1 MFSGETPPPFNVY
14 RSIGVRTTEQ
24 YGIGVMDK
32 AGYTADYT
40 NQAHS
45 EYVIVLV
52 LRGRG
57 VYLDRAGTEYSLG
70 PGSCFQRFAGVPHT
84 TRIEPESRWLECFL
98 QLGRSMAALLESCA
112 AADKERPVLFSG
124 VTPGLLERLLA
135 LRDSFRNA
143 ADADLIRQLP
153 EILEVAQRMLTGEQ
167 PGQEDDR
174 RKLLKQACAYL
185 GTEFRRD
192 DDLKEFCRR
201 HGCGY
206 ENFRKFFK
214 AELGISPHRYRIRRR
229 LDAACAL
236 LGNSGLSI
244 AAIAE
249 RLGYSS
255 PYEFSAQFK
264 RHLGCPPSEY
274 LPRGRN

>member
-1 MFSGETPPPFNVY
+1 MFSGKIPSPFNVY
-14 RSIGVRTTEQ
+14 RSIGLHTAEQ
-24 YGIGVMDK
+24 YGIGIMDK
-32 AGYTADYT
+32 SGCTIDY
-40 NQAHS
+40 NNRAHP
-45 EYVIVLV
+45 EYVIVLI

-57 VYLDRAGTEYSLG
+57 IYVDRTGIEYPLRA
-70 PGSCFQRFAGVPHT
+70 GSCFQRFAGVPHT
-84 TRIEPESRWLECFL
+84 TRIDPASGWIECFL

-112 AADKERPVLFSG
+112 VADQERPVLHSA

-135 LRDSFRNA
+135 LRDSFRNS
-143 ADADLIRQLP
+143 ADAELIRQLP
-153 EILEVAQRMLTGEQ
+153 EILELAQRMLAEESPEQ
-167 PGQEDDR
+167 TDDR
-174 RKLLKQACAYL
+174 KKLLDQACAYL

-192 DDLKEFCRR
+192 GDLKEFCRR

-206 ENFRKFFK
+206 ENFRKLFK

-236 LGNSGLSI
+236 LNNSELSI
-244 AAIAE
+244 ATIAE

-274 LPRGRN
+274 LPRSKN

>member
-1 MFSGETPPPFNVY
+1 MFSGKTPPPFNVY
-14 RSIGVRTTEQ
+14 RSIGIQTAER

-32 AGYTADYT
+32 AGCSADYT
-40 NQAHS
+40 NVAHP

-57 VYLDRAGTEYSLG
+57 LYIDRSGTEYPLG

-84 TRIEPESRWLECFL
+84 TRIDPESRWLECFL
-98 QLGRSMAALLESCA
+98 QLGKSMAALLESCA
-112 AADKERPVLFSG
+112 AADRKHPVLTAA

-135 LRDSFRNA
+135 LRDSFRNSS
-143 ADADLIRQLP
+143 DAELIRQLP
-153 EILEVAQRMLTGEQ
+153 EILEVAQRMLAAEQ
-167 PGQEDDR
+167 PKQTDDR
-174 RKLLKQACAYL
+174 KKLLDQACAYL

-192 DDLKEFCRR
+192 GDLQEFCRR

-236 LGNSGLSI
+236 LGNSGLPIS
-244 AAIAE
+244 AIAE

-264 RHLGCPPSEY
+264 RHMGCPPSAY
-274 LPRGRN
+274 LPRGKN